1 MFLNRIFIAKRKST
15 QSMHLNAGGR
25 PCRLKPPQRAFL
37 TMARLG
43 AGSKEQSI
51 LETAVAWAVATFTME
66 YCRAASNC
74 LNPLQSDHLDTCCVA
89 GVWLLHVRSICFVW
103 HVLLQPQ
110 RFDVRCQHSGSAM
123 TRKRQIKRRPES
135 VVTVYSRHTWIYN
148 YIRYTSICHP
158 DVHAERAQ
166 VCLAFCSIAGAWLD
180 SSKSAWHFFCTPPM
194 H

>member
-51 LETAVAWAVATFTME
+51 LETAVACAVATFTME

-74 LNPLQSDHLDTCCVA
+74 LNPLQSDHLTPA
-89 GVWLLHVRSICFVW
+89 VWLVCGCFMWGQFALFDMCCFSLRGLMSDVSTVGQPWRESDRSRDVQKVWWQFTVAIHEFTIIYGIHPFAIQMCTLNELRFV
-103 HVLLQPQ
+103 
-110 RFDVRCQHSGSAM
+110 
-123 TRKRQIKRRPES
+123 
-135 VVTVYSRHTWIYN
+135 
-148 YIRYTSICHP
+148 
-158 DVHAERAQ
+158 
-166 VCLAFCSIAGAWLD
+166 
-180 SSKSAWHFFCTPPM
+180 
-194 H
+194 